1 MRYYEPIWNILKSKK
16 THRVAAHPA
25 LHARIIKA
33 VIKEKWMDIGYK
45 IEIQPYVAYLT
56 HSRSN
61 SILTFTLTLRRD
73 YSNITE
79 HML

>member
-1 MRYYEPIWNILKSKK
+1 MRYYEPVWNQLKKKK
-16 THRVAAHPA
+16 TARVTAHPA
-25 LHARIIKA
+25 LHARIVKA
-33 VIKEKWMDIGYK
+33 VVKEKWMDIGYK
-45 IEIQPYVAYLT
+45 LEIDPYYAILT

-61 SILTFTLTLRRD
+61 SILTFTLHLRRD